1 MPAHRKPTQQHV
13 LEGTFRKDRHG
24 AIAGSFET
32 LTKAPPCPPS
42 IVSKKAI
49 AAWNEIVPI
58 LASSGRLAPEDIPGL
73 ELAFRNL
80 AFGIAIADTLQEMDP
95 VAQASKFRMLASTM
109 DRMNGFFI
117 DVLSRFG
124 FSSKGREA
132 LAQTFATAK
141 AKSKLP
147 VGESMTQ

>member
-1 MPAHRKPTQQHV
+1 MPAHKKPIQQHI

-24 AIAGSFET
+24 ENIGGFET

-42 IVSKKAI
+42 IISKKAI

-80 AFGIAIADTLQEMDP
+80 GFGIAIADTLQDMDP
-95 VAQASKFRMLASTM
+95 VEKASQFRMLASTM

-132 LAQTFATAK
+132 LAQTFATANVKKKVPLDK
-141 AKSKLP
+141 A
-147 VGESMTQ
+147 MTQ